1 MTIQISIKEQYID
14 KLNQFLNSLP
24 KDAIEIKTIS
34 SSDNSITFKEAQ
46 AKVEKAL
53 EEIPFNKGVLLEE
66 AFSKVLKSWKSM
78 KL

>member
-1 MTIQISIKEQYID
+1 MTIQISIKEQYIE

-24 KDAIEIKTIS
+24 KDAIEIKTI

-66 AFSKVLKSWKSM
+66 AFSKVLKS
-78 KL
+78 